1 MLVNRPPMLVEFPN
15 LEDIGAAE
23 TAAPETQQD
32 FSGPD
37 GRARPLFDGQVLA
50 AEDRGPH
57 AAVSGHDT
65 TDPRCAAVQQRSA
78 IATLRPAGTVTRS
91 SSTGNRRASMRR
103 SSAQ

>member
-1 MLVNRPPMLVEFPN
+1 MLVDRARSRPPN
-15 LEDIGAAE
+15 LEDVGAAE
-23 TAAPETQQD
+23 TAASETQQD

-37 GRARPLFDGQVLA
+37 RGARPLFDGQLLA
-50 AEDRGPH
+50 AEDGGSH
-57 AAVSGHDT
+57 AAISGHDA

-91 SSTGNRRASMRR
+91 SSTRNRRASMRR